1 MEQDVSGIDAGPV
14 SEWLAANV
22 AAAKAPFEFWLITG
36 GHSNLTYKVVGADR
50 TRFVLRRP
58 PLGAVLATAHDMGRE
73 HKIISAVGKSAVPV
87 PAALGLCTDEAV
99 NGSPFYIM
107 SYVDG
112 HVLAAKADVE
122 ANVTLDKR
130 RRLADH
136 VVESLA
142 TLHLTNPDDI
152 GLGDLGRKEAY
163 LDRQLKRWRMQWENS
178 KTRELPEM
186 EEASELL
193 LQAKPEQKYTGIVHG
208 DYRLGNMLS
217 TSDGRVAAVL
227 DWELCTLGD
236 VLADVGY
243 ILNSW
248 AEPGEGGLAE
258 LPTAAPGFVTRT
270 ELARRYAE
278 LTGFELQN
286 IAYYQSFQNW
296 RLAAIVEGVL
306 ARYLKGVM
314 ADAADT
320 DAFRTQ
326 VDRLAA
332 EALRLLRT
340 LE

>member
-1 MEQDVSGIDAGPV
+1 
-14 SEWLAANV
+14 
-22 AAAKAPFEFWLITG
+22 
-36 GHSNLTYKVVGADR
+36 
-50 TRFVLRRP
+50 
-58 PLGAVLATAHDMGRE
+58 
-73 HKIISAVGKSAVPV
+73 
-87 PAALGLCTDEAV
+87 
-99 NGSPFYIM
+99 
-107 SYVDG
+107 
-112 HVLAAKADVE
+112 
-122 ANVTLDKR
+122 
-130 RRLADH
+130 
-136 VVESLA
+136 
-142 TLHLTNPDDI
+142 
-152 GLGDLGRKEAY
+152 
-163 LDRQLKRWRMQWENS
+163 
-178 KTRELPEM
+178 M

-258 LPTAAPGFVTRT
+258 LPTAAPGFVTRA